1 MKSNRSLRVLVA
13 AAVFLVSQVVVVQA
27 NAAPAVYP
35 GPTPK
40 ASCGPGSR
48 PEPGRQGRVSQ
59 KDVNSGRAARG
70 FSCNVQ
76 LLGRFGPDSG
86 GYRVHRY
93 VDRAGRECAYYDST
107 LLFPSDVFEQRDT
120 LPGVFVLDM
129 SNPKRPVK
137 TDNLLTPA
145 MLTPHESMSINTK
158 RGLLGAVMGNPL
170 TAPSFLDIY
179 DLSQDCRHPVLRSST
194 PVPFLGHEGSFSP
207 DGKTYYANSTAG
219 MTMTAIDVSD
229 PSLPVPLWL
238 RTGVVYHG
246 LNISDDG
253 KRAYVANI
261 GDPGLTIL
269 DTSQVQ
275 ARVVNPQVP
284 VVSQLTWPEVS
295 IPQTAIPVTI
305 RGHRYVVEVDEFAGN
320 PSPSA
325 EAVAKV
331 GAARIIDITDD
342 RKPKVVSN
350 IRLEVHMPNSRPSQ
364 MNDPGANSSLQG
376 YAGHYCA
383 VPRRKD
389 PGIVAC
395 SFILSGLRVF
405 DIRDPKRPREIAYY
419 NAPQHDNLSAAAM
432 SAPTFAPSRREIWYS
447 DGSFGFYAVRVT
459 NGAWKALDRPPQS
472 PARIHSPQTR

>member
-1 MKSNRSLRVLVA
+1 MSPVRQLRVVVA
-13 AAVFLVSQVVVVQA
+13 IVVFVVSQVVVVRA
-27 NAAPAVYP
+27 EAAPAVHP

-40 ASCGPGSR
+40 ARCGPGSR
-48 PEPGRQGRVSQ
+48 PEPGRQGRVTQ
-59 KDVNSGRAARG
+59 KDVDSGRAARG
-70 FSCNVQ
+70 SSCNMQ
-76 LLGRFGPDSG
+76 LLSRFGPDSG

-93 VDRAGRECAYYDST
+93 VDRAGHECAYYDST
-107 LLFPSDVFEQRDT
+107 LLFPSDVFAQRDH

-137 TDNLLTPA
+137 TDNLVSPA
-145 MLTPHESMSINTK
+145 MLTPHESMSINAK
-158 RGLLGAVMGNPL
+158 RGLLAAVMGNPL
-170 TAPSFLDIY
+170 TSPSFLDIY

-194 PVPFLGHEGSFSP
+194 PVPFLGHEGNFSP

-219 MTMTAIDVSD
+219 MTMTAIDVSNT
-229 PSLPVPLWL
+229 SVPVPLWVK
-238 RTGVVYHG
+238 TNVVYHG

-269 DTSQVQ
+269 DTSQIQ
-275 ARVVNPQVP
+275 ARVVNPQVR
-284 VVSQLTWPEVS
+284 VVSHLTWPEVS

-305 RGHRYVVEVDEFAGN
+305 RGRRYLVEIDEFAGN

-325 EAVAKV
+325 EASAKV
-331 GAARIIDITDD
+331 GAARIIDIADD

-350 IRLEVHMPNSRPSQ
+350 IRLEVHMPKNRPSQ
-364 MNDPGANSSLQG
+364 MTDPGAENSLQG

-383 VPRRKD
+383 VPRRNE

-405 DIRDPKRPREIAYY
+405 DIRDPRRPREIAYF
-419 NAPQHDNLSAAAM
+419 NAPRVDNLSNAAM
-432 SAPTFAPSRREIWYS
+432 SAPGFSPTRKEIWYS
-447 DGSFGFYAVRVT
+447 DGSLGFYALKVT
-459 NGAWKALDRPPQS
+459 NGAWPSK
-472 PARIHSPQTR
+472 